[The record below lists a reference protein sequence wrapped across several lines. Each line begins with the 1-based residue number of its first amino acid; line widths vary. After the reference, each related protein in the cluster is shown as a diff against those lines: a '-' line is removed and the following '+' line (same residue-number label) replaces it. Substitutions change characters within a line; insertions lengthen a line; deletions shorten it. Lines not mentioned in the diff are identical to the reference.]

1 MSTRST
7 KHSGALQLHAPTPAA
22 LMPAPSA
29 YVDRLDPAQLSSGT
43 EAAVR
48 ALLAEGE
55 SANTVRSYQTA
66 LRYWAAWYGLRYQ
79 QAIVLPVA
87 VPAVIQFIV
96 DHIERMSANGL
107 ESSLPQSIDES
118 LVQQRHKAL
127 PGPLALSTVMHR
139 ISALS
144 KLHQLQGH
152 ASPCHDVA
160 VRELLS
166 RVRRAYAK
174 RGRIPGKKAALTRT
188 PFDLLLETCDDS
200 LRGVRDRALLLFA
213 WSSGGRRRSEV
224 VGATVDNLQQ
234 ISDRVYTYTLRHSKT
249 NQSGADRQDNIK
261 PVVGPAAE
269 AMRQWLQRSGIAEGP
284 IFRRIRRGDRI
295 AEVLAPSAV
304 RHIVKARALLAG
316 LGNEYSA
323 HSLRSGFITEAARQ
337 NVPMG
342 DAMALTGHRSV
353 NTVIGYFRATAA
365 VQSKAAWLLDEDFKP
380 TP

>member
-1 MSTRST
+1 MSTRSP
-7 KHSGALQLHAPTPAA
+7 KRSGALSLQ
-22 LMPAPSA
+22 PSA
-29 YVDRLDPAQLSSGT
+29 PASLTPVRSADVDRLDPAQLSSST

-48 ALLAEGE
+48 ALLSEGE

-66 LRYWAAWYGLRYQ
+66 LRYWAAWYALRYQ

-87 VPAVIQFIV
+87 IPAVIQFIV
-96 DHIERMSANGL
+96 DHVERMSANGL
-107 ESSLPQSIDES
+107 ESSLPQAIDES
-118 LVQQRHKAL
+118 LVLQRHKAL

-224 VGATVDNLQQ
+224 VGATVGNLHQV
-234 ISDRVYTYTLRHSKT
+234 SERVYTYTLRHSKT
-249 NQSGADRQDNIK
+249 NQTGSDRQDNVK
-261 PVVGPAAE
+261 PVVGLAAE
-269 AMRQWLQRSGIAEGP
+269 AMTRWLQRSGIDDGP
-284 IFRRIRRGDRI
+284 IFRRIRRGDRL

-304 RHIVKARALLAG
+304 RHIVKARAVMAG
-316 LGNEYSA
+316 LGHGYSA

-380 TP
+380 SP

>member
-1 MSTRST
+1 MSNRSPQRT
-7 KHSGALQLHAPTPAA
+7 SAIQLHVATPATRI
-22 LMPAPSA
+22 PAWSSNL
-29 YVDRLDPAQLSSGT
+29 DRLDPAQLSPGA

-48 ALLAEGE
+48 LLLAEGE
-55 SANTVRSYQTA
+55 SVNTVRSYQAA

-79 QAIVLPVA
+79 QPIVLPVA
-87 VPAVIQFIV
+87 VPAVMQFIV
-96 DHIERMSANGL
+96 DHIERMSANGP
-107 ESSLPQSIDES
+107 EFSLPQPIDDA
-118 LVQQRHKAL
+118 LVQQRHKAS

-160 VRELLS
+160 VRELLA
-166 RVRRAYAK
+166 RIRRAYAK

-224 VGATVDNLQQ
+224 VSATVDNLQK

-249 NQSGADRQDNIK
+249 NQSGTDRQDNIK
-261 PVVGPAAE
+261 PVVGSAAE
-269 AMRQWLQRSGIAEGP
+269 AMDQWLQRSGIAEGP

-316 LGNEYSA
+316 LGHDYSA

-365 VQSKAAWLLDEDFKP
+365 VQSKAAWLLDEEQRP
-380 TP
+380 MP

>member
-1 MSTRST
+1 MNPRRSRR
-7 KHSGALQLHAPTPAA
+7 SGALQLTP
-22 LMPAPSA
+22 PAHGVE
-29 YVDRLDPAQLSSGT
+29 VDHLDPRALSSVT
-43 EAAVR
+43 EDAVR

-66 LRYWAAWYGLRYQ
+66 LRYWAAWYGLRYR

-87 VPAVIQFIV
+87 VPAVVQFIV
-96 DHIERMSANGL
+96 DHVERMSAQGL
-107 ESSLPQSIDES
+107 ASSLPPSIDEL
-118 LVQQRHKAL
+118 LVQQHQKAR

-152 ASPCHDVA
+152 PSPCHDVA

-166 RVRRAYAK
+166 RVRRAHAK
-174 RGRIPGKKAALTRT
+174 RGQIPDKKAALTRS
-188 PFDLLLETCDDS
+188 PFDLLLETCDQT

-224 VGATVDNLQQ
+224 AGATVGNLQH
-234 ISDRVYTYTLRHSKT
+234 ISDRIYTYTLRHSKT
-249 NQSGADRQDNIK
+249 NQSGSDRQDNVK
-261 PVVGPAAE
+261 PVVGAAAD
-269 AMRQWLQRSGIAEGP
+269 AMTLWLQRSGIREGP
-284 IFRRIRRGDRI
+284 IFRRIRRGERV
-295 AEVLAPSAV
+295 AEPLAPSAV
-304 RHIVKARALLAG
+304 RHIVKTRALLAG
-316 LGNEYSA
+316 LGDTYSA

-365 VQSKAAWLLDEDFKP
+365 VQSKAAWLLDDDFGASQRDK
-380 TP
+380 T